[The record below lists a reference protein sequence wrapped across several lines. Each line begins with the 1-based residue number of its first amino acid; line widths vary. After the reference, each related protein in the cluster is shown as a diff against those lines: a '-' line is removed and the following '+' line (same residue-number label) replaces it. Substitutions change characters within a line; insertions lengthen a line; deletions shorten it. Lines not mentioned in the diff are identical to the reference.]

1 MSSRRDEGTVGE
13 KLLYDKDNER
23 FFEGDTSAEILS
35 NEYQIFDPETGKK
48 ILLTRVSQYRKVNMI
63 MRIDYT
69 RGVVGFA
76 VESHAN
82 DSG

>member
-48 ILLTRVSQYRKVNMI
+48 ILLTRVS
-63 MRIDYT
+63 
-69 RGVVGFA
+69 
-76 VESHAN
+76 
-82 DSG
+82 